1 VPKTDVMSLML
12 SAIQLRETGFGV
24 EISRIQMDEINET
37 RRGHNYVDLDAAI
50 AVTVKLRRRTWKNH
64 HLL

>member
-1 VPKTDVMSLML
+1 ML